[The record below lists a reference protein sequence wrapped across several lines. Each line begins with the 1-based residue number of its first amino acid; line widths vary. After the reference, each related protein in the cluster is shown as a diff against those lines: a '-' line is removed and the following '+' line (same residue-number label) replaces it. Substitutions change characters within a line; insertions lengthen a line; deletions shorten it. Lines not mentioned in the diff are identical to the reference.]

1 MPSND
6 TLILRHAETDA
17 DYLACF
23 PVMRELRP
31 HLSDANAFIAQVRRQ
46 AAHGY
51 RILLAAVND
60 SDGQTA
66 VGLAGYRRQENLLY
80 GQFLYIDDL
89 VTLADQRSTG
99 VGAALIDALRQQ
111 ARNAGCAKLVLDTGL
126 ANARAQCFY
135 FRNGL
140 LSAGMHFNQDLR

>member
-1 MPSND
+1 MPSNH
-6 TLILRHAETDA
+6 TLILRHADTDT

-31 HLSDANAFIAQVRRQ
+31 HPTDASAFIAQARRQ
-46 AAHGY
+46 AAQGY
-51 RILLAAVND
+51 RILAAVKND
-60 SDGQTA
+60 GDQQT
-66 VGLAGYRRQENLLY
+66 VFGLAGYRRQENLLY

-89 VTLADQRSTG
+89 VTLADQRGTG
-99 VGAALIDALRQQ
+99 VGAALIGALRQE
-111 ARNAGCAKLVLDTGL
+111 ARDAGCTRLVLDTAL
-126 ANARAQCFY
+126 ANARAQRFY